1 MNDFASLSLNDKPT
15 PSSPVNTEH
24 NKILE
29 SETME
34 NLLINIYIYDNHSS
48 SFEELQQKMTDFYI
62 EEANDE
68 CILIHFL
75 STVELLN
82 EIEYN
87 YIHEQILKIY
97 YDEKDYYL
105 LFNIKYITSPIGSN
119 HLKLIYETKCL
130 MI

>member
-1 MNDFASLSLNDKPT
+1 MNDFSSLSLNDKP
-15 PSSPVNTEH
+15 SSPVNTEY
-24 NKILE
+24 NKIFE

-48 SFEELQQKMTDFYI
+48 SFEELKQKMIDFYI
-62 EEANDE
+62 EEASVE
-68 CILIHFL
+68 YTLIHFL

-97 YDEKDYYL
+97 YDENDYYL
-105 LFNIKYITSPIGSN
+105 LFNIKYIKSHIGNN
-119 HLKLIYETKCL
+119 HLKIIYETKCL